1 MTYEFVRGARVSP
14 TEVLDS
20 CETSITTYMLD
31 FGAAQDYIQIGKLL
45 GDKDVVREGWFRI
58 YDTQLLLTELTRG
71 CWDSYWRTGESMNTL
86 VANNVL
92 SEKQT
97 LINLM
102 FEYYELG
109 NNVTVFFADF
119 FFSDWLSF
127 AYYAGDT
134 IYRLMVVQ
142 HKLNLDLN

>member
-1 MTYEFVRGARVSP
+1 
-14 TEVLDS
+14 
-20 CETSITTYMLD
+20 
-31 FGAAQDYIQIGKLL
+31 
-45 GDKDVVREGWFRI
+45 
-58 YDTQLLLTELTRG
+58 
-71 CWDSYWRTGESMNTL
+71 
-86 VANNVL
+86 
-92 SEKQT
+92 
-97 LINLM
+97 M

-142 HKLNLDLN
+142 HKANFDLN